1 MVLQYQQIIFSFGVS
16 SLLMNVN
23 PMPAEIS
30 ASHREGGNSAPIQQ
44 FLSFSLTQNLQAVVD
59 TSHLSEIFSLDLNQ
73 IVPIFHLPEAVMGV
87 FNHRGEVLWIVD
99 LACLL
104 GLDAL
109 FVQNYCQACF
119 VLVLQHQRSRVGFAV
134 RHVGQLIGCLPS
146 AIQPLQSAL
155 GLTLTAQLLNGLA
168 GWHQSAAGERLLV
181 LDSVKT
187 LDLLKC

>member
-1 MVLQYQQIIFSFGVS
+1 
-16 SLLMNVN
+16 MNVN
-23 PMPAEIS
+23 PMAAESSPARRD
-30 ASHREGGNSAPIQQ
+30 ASTHAPTQQ
-44 FLSFSLTQNLQAVVD
+44 FLSFFLTESLQAVVD
-59 TSHLSEIFSLDLNQ
+59 TAYLSEILSIDLNQ
-73 IVPIFHLPEAVMGV
+73 IVPIFHLPEAVMGI

-109 FVQNYCQACF
+109 FVQNYCQAYS

-146 AIQPLQSAL
+146 TIHPLQCAL
-155 GLTLTAQLLNGLA
+155 GVTLTAQLLNCLA

-187 LDLLKC
+187 LDLLKH